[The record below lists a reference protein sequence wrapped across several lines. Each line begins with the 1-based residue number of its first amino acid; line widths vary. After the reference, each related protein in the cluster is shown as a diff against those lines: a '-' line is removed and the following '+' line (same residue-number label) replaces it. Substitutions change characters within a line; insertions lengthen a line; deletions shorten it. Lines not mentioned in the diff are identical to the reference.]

1 VLSVI
6 ASGDGDRFL
15 DHVVQGVRVGTD
27 GELGAMRRGALD
39 RLTTPEDI
47 RCQAGT
53 PIVSGGEGE
62 LRWAVGVQPDP
73 AGGDQWSSCLRVI
86 TLDGFPPQGPSPFD
100 LPPVGQIGVTSIG
113 SGEGVATFPKD
124 VLIGGVVP
132 PGTARVGIRDVE
144 GLTVDAV
151 LAEPGP
157 RPGEKLFGAFIR
169 GVPIVMNG
177 ARLVVTAYDASG
189 NVLDTEP

>member
-1 VLSVI
+1 VI
-6 ASGDGDRFL
+6 GLGDGDRFI
-15 DHVVQGVRVGTD
+15 DQVVQDLRLGTD
-27 GELGAMRRGALD
+27 GDLEAMRRGALD
-39 RLTTPEDI
+39 RLTTPEGI

-100 LPPVGQIGVTSIG
+100 LPPVGQIGVASIG

-124 VLIGGVVP
+124 VLVGGVVP
-132 PGTARVGIRDVE
+132 PGTARVVIGDAGGR
-144 GLTVDAV
+144 TVDAV

-157 RPGEKLFGAFIR
+157 RPGEKLFGAFVR
-169 GVPIVMNG
+169 DVPVVMNG

-189 NVLDTEP
+189 NVLDTDP

>member
-1 VLSVI
+1 VTG
-6 ASGDGDRFL
+6 GD
-15 DHVVQGVRVGTD
+15 
-27 GELGAMRRGALD
+27 
-39 RLTTPEDI
+39 
-47 RCQAGT
+47 
-53 PIVSGGEGE
+53 GE
-62 LRWAVGVQPDP
+62 LRWAVGVEPDP

-124 VLIGGVVP
+124 VLIGGVAP
-132 PGTARVGIRDVE
+132 PGTARVAIRDVE
-144 GLTVDAV
+144 GFTVDAV

-169 GVPIVMNG
+169 DVPIVMNG
-177 ARLVVTAYDASG
+177 QRLVVTAYDAAG
-189 NVLDTEP
+189 TVLATG